1 MLLTGAQLID
11 MPIMS
16 LQTGKELA
24 RTAVAVINPHN
35 LCVIAYRITGP
46 HLDDDPSYLR
56 VADIREMGSL
66 GLIIDSSDEFVIPD
80 DIITQKDIYE
90 LGYELEG
97 KQVMT
102 TRKKKLG
109 KVSDYVIDIDSFT
122 IEQLV
127 VKRPLLQSFNDNELL
142 IHRGQIVEV
151 NDSAIVVKSG
161 DKKSKAKITVPNAP
175 YVNPFRQTSPQTGPA
190 HSQTQD

>member
-1 MLLTGAQLID
+1 MLLTGDQLID

-24 RTAVAVINPHN
+24 RTHTAIINPHN

-46 HLDDDPSYLR
+46 HLDYDPSYLR

-66 GLIIDSSDEFVIPD
+66 GLIVDSSDEFVEPD
-80 DIITQKDIYE
+80 DIVTQKDIYD
-90 LGYELEG
+90 LGYELAG

-109 KVSDYVIDIDSFT
+109 KVSNYVIDIDSFT

-127 VKRPLLQSFNDNELL
+127 VKRPLLQSFNDDELL
-142 IHRGQIVEV
+142 VHRGQIVEV
-151 NDSAIVVKSG
+151 NDTTIVVKSG
-161 DKKSKAKITVPNAP
+161 DAKGKAAAAP
-175 YVNPFRQTSPQTGPA
+175 SRHYVNPFRQTAPQTGPA
-190 HSQTQD
+190 HSDTE

>member
-24 RTAVAVINPHN
+24 RTAIAVINPHN

-46 HLDDDPSYLR
+46 HLDSDPSYLR

-66 GLIIDSSDEFVIPD
+66 GLIIDSSDEFVEPD
-80 DIITQKDIYE
+80 DIITQKDIYD
-90 LGYELEG
+90 LQYTLEG
-97 KQVMT
+97 KQVVT

-109 KVSDYVIDIDSFT
+109 KVGDYVIDIDSFT
-122 IEQLV
+122 IEQLL

-142 IHRGQIVEV
+142 IHRAQIVEV
-151 NDSAIVVKSG
+151 NDSTIIVKSG
-161 DKKSKAKITVPNAP
+161 DAKAKTATNEPSRH
-175 YVNPFRQTSPQTGPA
+175 YVNPFRGAAPQTGSA
-190 HSQTQD
+190 HADTHD